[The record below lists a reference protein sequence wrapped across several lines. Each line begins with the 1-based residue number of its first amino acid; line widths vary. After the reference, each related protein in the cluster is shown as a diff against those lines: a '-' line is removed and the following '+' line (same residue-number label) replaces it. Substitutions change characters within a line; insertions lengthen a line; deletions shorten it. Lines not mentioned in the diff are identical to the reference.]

1 MKQPRSFYRYDNK
14 DEDNFLSND
23 RSECKFIRKMTS
35 GLGINEFL
43 ESLKEIELEID
54 LNN

>member
-23 RSECKFIRKMTS
+23 
-35 GLGINEFL
+35 
-43 ESLKEIELEID
+43 
-54 LNN
+54 LNANLFEKWQAV